1 MDQVDEQILRFLRE
15 DSRQPNA
22 ELARKLN
29 MSESAVRR
37 RITNLL
43 KGGVVRKFTV
53 EIDDSHLTSAI
64 TWVSV
69 NPSVPTNQVSNKIKE
84 VEGVEAVL
92 ETAGQ
97 FDAAVLIRGANIGE
111 VNKSVERIRRIAGI
125 VKTNTMM
132 ILRTIR

>member
-1 MDQVDEQILRFLRE
+1 
-15 DSRQPNA
+15 
-22 ELARKLN
+22 

-37 RITNLL
+37 RIANLQ
-43 KGGVVRKFTV
+43 KTGVVRKFTV

-69 NPSVPTNQVSNKIKE
+69 NPSVPTSQVSSRIKD

-97 FDAAVLIRGANIGE
+97 FDAAVLIKGANISD
-111 VNKSVERIRRIAGI
+111 VNKSVERIRRITGI
-125 VKTNTMM
+125 VNTNTMM
-132 ILRTIR
+132 ILREIR